1 MGNECCWRKNT
12 NPDDSGSAATF
23 TVSYINEPH
32 PDNSELPQKINA
44 GEMDKPIHRFIGAL
58 IFKKK
63 KHHKSVGKGTGILI
77 SPNLVLTGAQNV
89 WNRK

>member
-12 NPDDSGSAATF
+12 NPDDSGSAATL
-23 TVSYINEPH
+23 TVSYLNEPH

-44 GEMDKPIHRFIGAL
+44 DEMDKPIHRFIGAL

-63 KHHKSVGKGTGILI
+63 KHHKSVEKGTGILI